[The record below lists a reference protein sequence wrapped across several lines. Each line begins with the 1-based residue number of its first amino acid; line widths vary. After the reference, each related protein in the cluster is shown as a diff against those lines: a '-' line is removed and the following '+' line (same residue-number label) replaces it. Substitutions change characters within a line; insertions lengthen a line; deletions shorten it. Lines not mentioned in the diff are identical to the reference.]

1 MGNPLRLLTLELGST
16 SAGRGVIEELR
27 HLIPGVWIAGVEK
40 QKDYES
46 TAFDRVVT
54 TQYDAFLGR
63 YESVNTANL
72 AMTPELSNLMAPYEG
87 KILNLLGL
95 AAVRP
100 ASDYPVP
107 IYGVP
112 KFQDSYDSR
121 KDLFNRHCRFWNFI
135 LDHYKIDA
143 VIHENLGQEGY
154 DYVALQLARAKGIP
168 TLVFNIAGQFPRVL
182 FVQED
187 ETGVGN
193 LELGSELKARL
204 GTEITAEDK
213 QFIRRSTPLIGNSPD
228 AGLKAEGKVSEY
240 KTSPLVS
247 WLVDRSIYKNDLGLR
262 VGLRLIGTKFLR
274 LMRFPVQSVRTFSR
288 TRTLVLHT
296 KASQREELAYA
307 VEPPLGKNYI
317 YFPLHFQP
325 ETSSS
330 IKAKNLYRLREAVA
344 FLADALPRDWSLIV
358 KEHPHQFRRL
368 LKREP
373 GFFAQIAAISG
384 VHLIHHASDN
394 HEIVRNARAIA
405 CASHSSIT
413 ANAVFNG
420 IPVISLGESHFREAP
435 GYFCVETSADLRKAI
450 ELVRTNQVGRKDGDL
465 ENFIARLER
474 STFEGEFGE
483 QFVDVSDDDWA
494 RTMAATRH
502 NISRVIREWLR
513 LRGLVK

>member
-16 SAGRGVIEELR
+16 AAGRGVIEELR

-46 TAFDRVVT
+46 TAFDLVVT

-100 ASDYPVP
+100 ASDYPDP

-168 TLVFNIAGQFPRVL
+168 TLVFNTSGQLPRVL

-187 ETGVGN
+187 EFGVGQLN
-193 LELGSELKARL
+193 FAGEIKSSLQGSLRHEVS
-204 GTEITAEDK
+204 D
-213 QFIRRSTPLIGNSPD
+213 FIRRSLNHFKTNPD
-228 AGLKAEGKVSEY
+228 SGLKASVNNSQY
-240 KTSPLVS
+240 QTNPVIS
-247 WLVDRSIYKNDLGLR
+247 WLFDQNINLNSARWNTLMSSLINKVLRGLQHPLSSWRTLGRSRAMIRETQRSILEEERCSTEPDLDSPY
-262 VGLRLIGTKFLR
+262 V
-274 LMRFPVQSVRTFSR
+274 
-288 TRTLVLHT
+288 
-296 KASQREELAYA
+296 
-307 VEPPLGKNYI
+307 
-317 YFPLHFQP
+317 YFPLHCQP

-330 IKAKNLYRLREAVA
+330 IKAKNFYRLREAVA
-344 FLADALPRDWSLIV
+344 FFASELPGDWTLVV
-358 KEHPHQFRRL
+358 KEHPHQLRRL
-368 LKREP
+368 RPREP
-373 GFFAQIAAISG
+373 GFFDQIASIDG
-384 VHLIHHASDN
+384 VQLVRSSSANQRLIDGA
-394 HEIVRNARAIA
+394 VAVA
-405 CASHSSIT
+405 CVSHSSIT
-413 ANAVFNG
+413 ANAAFNG